1 MPFCPK
7 CRCEFQDWV
16 EVCIDC
22 GIPLVK
28 TLLEPETVP
37 EPEPEVVKPT
47 LSLVTVATFN
57 YPLEAHL
64 HRAKLESERI
74 DSIVVDEHMVHAN
87 WLYNIA
93 VGGVKLQVRESDAE
107 RALAILGEIPGHI
120 PENPETSAEISD
132 DERCPQCHSIDIH
145 YETFHIRR
153 LFALWF
159 LLSFVSY
166 LTLPFLKR
174 KWKCNHCGYEWKE
187 RKSDDKR

>member
-1 MPFCPK
+1 MPFCPR

-28 TLLEPETVP
+28 TLPKPYTVT
-37 EPEPEVVKPT
+37 EPEPKVIHPPE
-47 LSLVTVATFN
+47 SLVTVATFN

-64 HRAKLESERI
+64 HRAKLESEGI
-74 DSIVVDEHMVHAN
+74 DSIVVDEHMIHAN

-107 RALAILGEIPGHI
+107 KALRILGEIPERI
-120 PENPETSAEISD
+120 PEDPEISAEISG
-132 DERCPQCHSIDIH
+132 DEHCPQCHSTDIH
-145 YETFHIRR
+145 YETFHMRP
-153 LFALWF
+153 LFILW
-159 LLSFVSY
+159 LLVSF
-166 LTLPFLKR
+166 TLPFMKR

-187 RKSDDKR
+187 RKVQEKRQSV